1 MVTDHGHVLRQ
12 AIQACGKGGTVSI
25 PGVYGGIMDKFNIG
39 AAFGKGLTFKMG
51 QTHVHKYMPR
61 LLERIQQGAIDPTFV
76 ISHTFPLEDAPKA
89 YKMFHDKKDNCIKVV
104 LKPFE
109 NITRT
114 PNGLGDLNAPT
125 AS

>member
-1 MVTDHGHVLRQ
+1 
-12 AIQACGKGGTVSI
+12 
-25 PGVYGGIMDKFNIG
+25 
-39 AAFGKGLTFKMG
+39 
-51 QTHVHKYMPR
+51 
-61 LLERIQQGAIDPTFV
+61 V